1 MSMNKNIVLD
11 TNCLLQII
19 AKQSKNYFLWEGF
32 LDGDY
37 CLCYTNEILEE
48 YEEILSIK
56 ANPVIASMVIEIIK
70 RAPNSIPIDAHFH
83 WNLIT
88 CDPDDNKFVDCAIVG
103 NADFI
108 VSEDKH
114 FKELENVDFPKVVVI
129 RLEEFTRLYRN
140 LNAN

>member
-1 MSMNKNIVLD
+1 M
-11 TNCLLQII
+11 
-19 AKQSKNYFLWEGF
+19 
-32 LDGDY
+32 
-37 CLCYTNEILEE
+37 
-48 YEEILSIK
+48 
-56 ANPVIASMVIEIIK
+56 
-70 RAPNSIPIDAHFH
+70 
-83 WNLIT
+83 
-88 CDPDDNKFVDCAIVG
+88 DCAIVG

>member
-1 MSMNKNIVLD
+1 MQRNVVLD

-19 AKQSKNYFLWEGF
+19 AKRSKNYTLWEGF

-48 YEEILSIK
+48 YEEILCQK
-56 ANPVIASMVIEIIK
+56 ANRLIATMVLEIIIQ
-70 RAPNSIPIDAHFH
+70 APNTQRIDAHYH

-88 CDPDDNKFVDCAIVG
+88 KDPDDNKFVDCAIFA

-108 VSEDKH
+108 VSDDNH
-114 FKELENVDFPKVVVI
+114 FKELKYVEFPKVVVL
-129 RLEEFTRLYRN
+129 RLEEFANLYKKLTR
-140 LNAN
+140 A